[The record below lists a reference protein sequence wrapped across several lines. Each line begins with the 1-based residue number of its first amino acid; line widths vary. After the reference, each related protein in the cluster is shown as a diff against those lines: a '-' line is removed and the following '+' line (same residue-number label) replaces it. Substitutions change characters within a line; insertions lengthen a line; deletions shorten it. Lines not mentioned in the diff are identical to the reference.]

1 MATVTLT
8 FTVPS
13 EAGAQ
18 LRGLANAIEKVALTL
33 PDRVSTGASTVLT
46 IDNAVGSV
54 CGVQVAQGAVPGRW
68 NLVWPG
74 FSGGPLAVLP
84 LVLTAD
90 GPRLGGEGE
99 FVEPGSWV
107 FDHLAESD
115 MWSERVMR
123 ERRRIKREAEE
134 AKRRREETER
144 REFDLECLEAWK
156 AVNRTQVSMN
166 TDTPWAQNARGAAL
180 ARGEARKRD

>member
-54 CGVQVAQGAVPGRW
+54 CGVQVTAGPYTGSQV
-68 NLVWPG
+68 LV
-74 FSGGPLAVLP
+74 
-84 LVLTAD
+84 
-90 GPRLGGEGE
+90 
-99 FVEPGSWV
+99 
-107 FDHLAESD
+107 
-115 MWSERVMR
+115 
-123 ERRRIKREAEE
+123 
-134 AKRRREETER
+134 
-144 REFDLECLEAWK
+144 
-156 AVNRTQVSMN
+156 
-166 TDTPWAQNARGAAL
+166 
-180 ARGEARKRD
+180 